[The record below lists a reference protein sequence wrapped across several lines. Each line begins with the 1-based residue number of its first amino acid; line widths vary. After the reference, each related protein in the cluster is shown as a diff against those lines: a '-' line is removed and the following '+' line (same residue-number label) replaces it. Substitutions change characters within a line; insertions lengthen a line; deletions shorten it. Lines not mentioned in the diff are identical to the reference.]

1 MPCDFR
7 VYGQTYREYF
17 VLRNMKPVGPEIGR
31 LGDAALHEVLED
43 QWGRHYRYVGVCPSA
58 RGAWEDRL
66 NPGEFILPPGVVYRM
81 LSGAKTAGGKRS
93 SFLTWIRALA
103 GHRHAADPSQQYVA
117 EPAVSRRHARR
128 GGGAAPS
135 RGSSFSVGQAR
146 PSQSRKK

>member
-31 LGDAALHEVLED
+31 LGDAVLHEVLED

-58 RGAWEDRL
+58 RGAWADRL

-81 LSGAKTAGGKRS
+81 LSGAKTARRERS
-93 SFLTWIRALA
+93 SFLTWLLALA
-103 GHRHAADPSQQYVA
+103 GRRRAADPSEQYEA
-117 EPAVSRRHARR
+117 EPALSRRHGRR
-128 GGGAAPS
+128 DGGIASP
-135 RGSSFSVGQAR
+135 RGVSFSIGRVR

>member
-31 LGDAALHEVLED
+31 LGEALLHEVLED
-43 QWGRHYRYVGVCPSA
+43 QWGRHYRYVGVCASA

-81 LSGAKTAGGKRS
+81 LSGAKTGRRKRS
-93 SFLTWIRALA
+93 RFVTWLLALA
-103 GHRHAADPSQQYVA
+103 GRGHAADPSQQYEA
-117 EPAVSRRHARR
+117 EPALRRRHTRPAK
-128 GGGAAPS
+128 GGASP
-135 RGSSFSVGQAR
+135 RGSSFSIGQVR